1 MSDQNNTEHKSAA
14 QNIEFSTSAQGAPVE
29 ELSYEQAR
37 SELMQVVSRM
47 ESGSSNLE
55 ETIALWERGEQLAAR
70 CEAWLDGARQRLS
83 AAKEAR
89 SSSDSE

>member
-1 MSDQNNTEHKSAA
+1 MSDQNNTEHKRAA
-14 QNIEFSTSAQGAPVE
+14 QNIEFSVSAQGAPVE

-37 SELMQVVSRM
+37 AELMQVVSRM

-55 ETIALWERGEQLAAR
+55 ETIALWERGEQLATR
-70 CEAWLDGARQRLS
+70 CEAWLDGARQRLT

-89 SSSDSE
+89 SSSDTE

>member
-1 MSDQNNTEHKSAA
+1 MSEK
-14 QNIEFSTSAQGAPVE
+14 NIEFTDSTQSAPVE

-55 ETIALWERGEQLAAR
+55 ETIALWERGEKLASR
-70 CEAWLDGARQRLS
+70 CEAWLDGARARLDS
-83 AAKEAR
+83 AKQAR
-89 SSSDSE
+89 SQNQE

>member
-1 MSDQNNTEHKSAA
+1 MSEQNNAEQKSAA
-14 QNIEFSTSAQGAPVE
+14 QNIEFSSSTQGAPVE

-37 SELMQVVSRM
+37 AELMQVVSRM

-55 ETIALWERGEQLAAR
+55 ETIALWERGEQLAVR
-70 CEAWLDGARQRLS
+70 CEAWLDGARQRLN

>member
-14 QNIEFSTSAQGAPVE
+14 QNIEFSVSAQGTPVE

-37 SELMQVVSRM
+37 AELMQVVSRM

-55 ETIALWERGEQLAAR
+55 ETIALWERGEQLATR
-70 CEAWLDGARQRLS
+70 CEAWLDGARQRLT

-89 SSSDSE
+89 SSSDTE

>member
-1 MSDQNNTEHKSAA
+1 MTEN
-14 QNIEFSTSAQGAPVE
+14 NIEFSESTQGTPVD

-55 ETIALWERGEQLAAR
+55 ETIALWERGEKLAAR
-70 CEAWLDGARQRLS
+70 CEAWLDGARNRLQK
-83 AAKEAR
+83 AKEQR
-89 SSSDSE
+89 EQGE